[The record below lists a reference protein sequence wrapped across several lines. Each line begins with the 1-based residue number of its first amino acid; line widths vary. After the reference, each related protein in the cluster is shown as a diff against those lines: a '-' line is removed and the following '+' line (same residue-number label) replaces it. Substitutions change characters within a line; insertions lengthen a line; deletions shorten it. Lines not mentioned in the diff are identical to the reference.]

1 VNRFQQAIVRKIVR
15 ALLILAVAST
25 VQPAQPQTNSTSGSK
40 STFSR
45 RSLPLTKFYDTPIP
59 FPADKPG
66 NLIRLQEFDAYD
78 LPLHVLAVRILYH
91 SSSAT
96 GQDVAVSG
104 VVLYPDSKPP
114 AGGFPVLA
122 WAHAL
127 NGVARQCAPSLAR
140 NLQSGP
146 ALAMFVNLGYAV
158 VLTDYAG
165 LGSNSRNAF
174 SDLPSNATDL
184 INSVPAA
191 RAAVPQ
197 LGSRWMAVGS
207 GYGGS
212 VVVEAA
218 EIEHDLR
225 DSGYLG
231 GVAISGLEESFDAAG
246 TAVPGPPLFLTYGI
260 KTVYR
265 EFNEKDVLT
274 EKALALYS
282 RVEQSCAEPG
292 GPSPVSAEMLK
303 PNWASNNFVKMFFSR
318 NTLGEKPAQGPILVI
333 DPGLPKAKT
342 IQAINRLCQQG
353 DRVDLARYA
362 QSDPASVFGD
372 SVRDQIA
379 WIQARFAG
387 RPAATSCPAHP

>member
-1 VNRFQQAIVRKIVR
+1 M
-15 ALLILAVAST
+15 
-25 VQPAQPQTNSTSGSK
+25 
-40 STFSR
+40 
-45 RSLPLTKFYDTPIP
+45 RS
-59 FPADKPG
+59 
-66 NLIRLQEFDAYD
+66 QEFDAYD

-91 SSSAT
+91 SRAAT

-114 AGGFPVLA
+114 SGGFPVLA

-146 ALAMFVNLGYAV
+146 AFAMFVNLGYAV

-165 LGSNSRNAF
+165 LGSSSRNAF

-191 RAAVPQ
+191 RAAAPQ
-197 LGSRWMAVGS
+197 LSSRWMAVGS

-212 VVVEAA
+212 VVLETA
-218 EIEHDLR
+218 EIEHELR

-231 GVAISGLEESFDAAG
+231 GVAISGLEDSIDASGA
-246 TAVPGPPLFLTYGI
+246 ALPGPALFLTYGI
-260 KTVYR
+260 KTVYP
-265 EFNEKDVLT
+265 EFSEKDVLT
-274 EKALALYS
+274 EKALALYPQ
-282 RVEQSCAEPG
+282 VEESCSEPG
-292 GPSPVSAEMLK
+292 GSNAASGEMLK
-303 PNWASNNFVKMFFSR
+303 PNWLGNNFVKMFFSR
-318 NTLGEKPAQGPILVI
+318 NTLGEKPAQAPILVI

-342 IQAINRLCQQG
+342 IQAVNRLCRQG
-353 DRVDLARYA
+353 DQVDLERYA

-387 RPAATSCPAHP
+387 RPAATTCSHP